1 VAATNALPLAGEVPF
16 VPVEVEGQPLRP
28 AEKAAPLAWAG
39 AVTPDYFRLLGIPVL
54 RGRVFTESD
63 GGATSRVIVVSAAT
77 AELYW
82 PGEDAIGKQLRVVFE
97 EGARTVVGVVGDV
110 RQFDLAGTTPGFIRG
125 GAFYMPYAQSVG
137 ITRRIPAS
145 MSLLL
150 RTSSAAARVHGE
162 IRGLVSRLNPN
173 VPVGSVQPLDAIVT
187 ASTVD
192 SRSIM
197 IVFAAFGATA
207 LLLAAIGI
215 YGVVSYSTAQ
225 RTYEIGVRMALG
237 ATRRSIFGLT
247 LGQSLRL
254 GVAGLGLGT
263 LAALGLT
270 RTLAAFLYGITATD
284 PATFAA
290 VAVLLLAVAL
300 LAGFL
305 PARRAAS
312 IEPRSALRVD

>member
-1 VAATNALPLAGEVPF
+1 
-16 VPVEVEGQPLRP
+16 
-28 AEKAAPLAWAG
+28 
-39 AVTPDYFRLLGIPVL
+39 VTPDYFQLLGIPVL

-82 PGEDAIGKQLRVVFE
+82 PGEDPIGKQLRVVFE

-110 RQFDLAGTTPGFIRG
+110 RQFDLAGTTPGFLRG

-150 RTSSAAARVHGE
+150 RTSSPAARVHGE

-173 VPVGSVQPLDAIVT
+173 VPVGGVQPLDAIVT